1 MMWVK
6 QKTRFMATFNGTIHG
21 ITEENTHACKGRI
34 SAAAAAEATAAKIVA
49 EAAYALT
56 TC

>member
-1 MMWVK
+1 MV
-6 QKTRFMATFNGTIHG
+6 TFNGTTHG

-34 SAAAAAEATAAKIVA
+34 SAAAAAEATAAKIVEA